1 MNRFYR
7 CSADVIFI
15 SSSLAAYLFMS
26 GENSGSQSELTFMD
40 AHTDARANGK
50 LLILL
55 VEDDPI
61 IRWASSDMLCEEGFC
76 VIEAGDADSALSI
89 LHARSDVRV
98 LFTDIDMPG
107 SIDGLELA
115 HKARKLWPELRILV
129 TSGKK
134 APGQRAMPR
143 DGRFIDKPYAREQIA
158 RDIGRMFE
166 AQA

>member
-1 MNRFYR
+1 
-7 CSADVIFI
+7 
-15 SSSLAAYLFMS
+15 MS
-26 GENSGSQSELTFMD
+26 GENSCSQSALTFMD
-40 AHTDARANGK
+40 DHMDTHTKARAIGK

-55 VEDDPI
+55 VEDDPV
-61 IRWASSDMLCEEGFC
+61 IRWASADMLCEEGFC
-76 VIEAGDADSALSI
+76 VIEAGDADSALLI

-115 HKARKLWPELRILV
+115 NEARKLWPALRILV
-129 TSGKK
+129 TSGKR

-143 DGRFIDKPYAREQIA
+143 DGRFIDKPYAREQVV
-158 RDIGRMFE
+158 RDIGCMFE

>member
-1 MNRFYR
+1 
-7 CSADVIFI
+7 
-15 SSSLAAYLFMS
+15 MS
-26 GENSGSQSELTFMD
+26 GENSGSQSELTFME
-40 AHTDARANGK
+40 AHTDAHTNARAIGK

-76 VIEAGDADSALSI
+76 VIEAGDADSALLI

-129 TSGKK
+129 TSGKR

-143 DGRFIDKPYAREQIA
+143 DGRFIDKPYAREQIV